1 MVQAEVDKR
10 IILPENDLNQKR
22 ETPHGDGHPII
33 VIPPVGRSDMN
44 MGKMRKWIDSQG
56 FTAFESGIKK
66 GDERDP
72 KGDVLKIISRIDEVF
87 EQTGQKITLVGLSL
101 GGIYTF
107 IAAMYR
113 PEKVQRVIL
122 IGTPIRRHVAEAARG
137 RYKDIA
143 KMIIN
148 GNRSYD
154 SFLSAIPAT
163 SMPFDYDLACI
174 YSKDDEAFNWKDCF
188 DERADK
194 VVEIKG
200 SHRRLYNNPDVFTAV
215 ADILQTPIDKAA

>member
-1 MVQAEVDKR
+1 MVQLETETIAQK
-10 IILPENDLNQKR
+10 LLFTENGANQVEK
-22 ETPHGDGHPII
+22 PHGDGHSVI

-122 IGTPIRRHVAEAARG
+122 IGTPIRRHEIG
-137 RYKDIA
+137 RA
-143 KMIIN
+143 H
-148 GNRSYD
+148 
-154 SFLSAIPAT
+154 FL
-163 SMPFDYDLACI
+163 
-174 YSKDDEAFNWKDCF
+174 N
-188 DERADK
+188 
-194 VVEIKG
+194 
-200 SHRRLYNNPDVFTAV
+200 
-215 ADILQTPIDKAA
+215 